1 MWLFK
6 LPLLNQQINLMSYV
20 ILIPFLCAGVLIDIF
35 IYLFFFFSF
44 SNVIQGSFYN
54 LVPVF
59 IVAFGLLLSVSE

>member
-1 MWLFK
+1 MRLFK

-20 ILIPFLCAGVLIDIF
+20 ILIPFLCVGVLIDIF
-35 IYLFFFFSF
+35 IFLNFFSF